1 MNYLCCVI
9 KNNKMKTNALIIKT
23 TVIALMVILSA
34 VSVGARDFNTLV
46 KVYSLSEKK
55 ALVRLINPE
64 FSTLKISISNENG
77 EVNTY
82 NEKVKDVNYV
92 KVFNLSL
99 LEDGKYK
106 MVIETPNDKVVKY
119 IEVKNNTLKIE

>member
-23 TVIALMVILSA
+23 TVIALMVIFSA

-82 NEKVKDVNYV
+82 NEKLKDGNYA
-92 KVFNLSL
+92 KVFNFNN
-99 LEDGKYK
+99 LENGNYK
-106 MVIETPNDKVVKY
+106 MIIETPNDKIVKL
-119 IEVKNNTLKIE
+119 IEIKNNKLVVE

>member
-1 MNYLCCVI
+1 
-9 KNNKMKTNALIIKT
+9 MKTNALIIKT

-106 MVIETPNDKVVKY
+106 MLIETPNDKVVKY